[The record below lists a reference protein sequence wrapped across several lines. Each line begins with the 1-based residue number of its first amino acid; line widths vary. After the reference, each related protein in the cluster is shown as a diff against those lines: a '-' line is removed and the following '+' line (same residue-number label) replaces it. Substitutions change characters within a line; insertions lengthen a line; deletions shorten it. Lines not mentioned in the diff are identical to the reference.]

1 LGQLELKVPQA
12 QSAQLGHK
20 VPQVLP
26 AQPVPLVRPVRK
38 ALLVSVSSL
47 VAFFK

>member
-1 LGQLELKVPQA
+1 LARSGQLVPKA
-12 QSAQLGHK
+12 RK
-20 VPQVLP
+20 EPP
-26 AQPVPLVRPVRK
+26 AQPVPLVRLVRK